1 MDPGTRLVPC
11 TRGFF
16 GAGVALWRETNA
28 LSIGLRCG
36 RYPWNAERLLL
47 LLSPVLSTLP
57 VRPAPLC
64 TMCTSG

>member
-1 MDPGTRLVPC
+1 MNPGTRLVPC
-11 TRGFF
+11 TWGFF

-36 RYPWNAERLLL
+36 RYPWSAERLLL

-64 TMCTSG
+64 MICTSG